1 MTTSE
6 PDGRRPD
13 QLQQLGE
20 PIARGRTAGIYIWD
34 ARHVLNLFHEDV
46 YRTII
51 EYEARAAAAAS
62 AAGLPAP
69 APGEIIAVANRLGIV
84 YESVSGPT
92 MLDLMLQKPWMA
104 LDCARTL
111 ASIQAQIH
119 SAEVRTRL
127 EPLRSK
133 LELNIRRAQLPEIS
147 RAAALDALESMPDGR
162 RLCHGDL
169 HPANIVMSSRG
180 PVIIDWLDASLGN
193 PLADVART
201 VIIILGDG
209 QHLLPGDHPLKPLIQ
224 SFHKAYLDTYFR
236 LRPANREE
244 LSYWVTIVAAAR
256 LSENIPEVEQWLLDQ
271 ASRCRPRPV

>member
-1 MTTSE
+1 
-6 PDGRRPD
+6 
-13 QLQQLGE
+13 
-20 PIARGRTAGIYIWD
+20 
-34 ARHVLNLFHEDV
+34 
-46 YRTII
+46 
-51 EYEARAAAAAS
+51 
-62 AAGLPAP
+62 
-69 APGEIIAVANRLGIV
+69 
-84 YESVSGPT
+84 
-92 MLDLMLQKPWMA
+92 
-104 LDCARTL
+104 
-111 ASIQAQIH
+111 
-119 SAEVRTRL
+119 
-127 EPLRSK
+127 
-133 LELNIRRAQLPEIS
+133 
-147 RAAALDALESMPDGR
+147 
-162 RLCHGDL
+162 
-169 HPANIVMSSRG
+169 MSSRG